1 MPSSSTSV
9 TSLRIDNEISSDSNL
24 SKIILLE
31 TSDNMARQIPA
42 PGAGLQHMRRHRM
55 PTLDDLRVQ
64 SDDLRVQYEEI
75 RRLRAEVARLQAR
88 RSRNTQVPPEKPKER
103 RRRFSLVSMRG

>member
-31 TSDNMARQIPA
+31 SSDNMARQIPA
-42 PGAGLQHMRRHRM
+42 GLQHMRRHGM
-55 PTLDDLRVQ
+55 LTLDELRVQ

>member
-75 RRLRAEVARLQAR
+75 LRLRAELDRLQAR
-88 RSRNTQVPPEKPKER
+88 LKPSPPRKIQATARKPEPR
-103 RRRFSLVSMRG
+103 HYLQ